1 MKVWF
6 TKGFTQLGA
15 VTIALLTYGSVIA
28 QDDNT
33 AGEGLEQKVDS
44 VLQLM
49 TLSDKVGQ
57 LNQLRGMKLIKN
69 NDLPADVKID
79 IVEEVRNG
87 RVGSFLNVGGIDDK
101 RTLQTIA
108 VNESPAKIPLIFA
121 QDVIHG
127 FKTTFPVPLAEAASW
142 DLEAIK
148 RSAEIA
154 ALEASSSGVM
164 WTFAPMV
171 DISWDARMG
180 RVVEGAGEDP
190 YLGSQI
196 AVARVTGF
204 QGDDLA
210 DSHTILA
217 CAKHFAGYGQVL
229 AGRDYNQTRISKRF
243 LHDYILPPFK
253 AANDAGVA
261 TVMNGFNDFDGVP
274 VSASKYLLR
283 DVLKGEWGFK
293 GFTVSDW
300 NSFAEMIK
308 WRYAKNRKHAA
319 ELAIKA
325 GSDVDMISL
334 VTIENLEALVREGS
348 VPVSI
353 VDDAVGRILKLK
365 FRLGLFDD
373 PYHYF
378 TDGLE
383 EQTVFAPEHLQH
395 ARTLAA
401 NSMVLLKNKQ
411 ELLPLNKTRYKNI
424 AVIGPKDADSLSLLG
439 AWQAAWNTE
448 GLVSFTKGIK
458 NAFSK
463 SKVTYAV
470 GVDDDPSK
478 NRTEEEKALALAKDS
493 DLVILTLGEGFWFAG
508 ENTSLVDPKLPDNQV
523 ALAKKIKALG
533 KPVVIVLA
541 TGRPLVIPW
550 VRKNFDTIL
559 LSWLPGTEAGNALA
573 DVLTGKVNPSG
584 KLPIT
589 FPHHIGQAPI
599 SYLFKETGRPDT
611 DKGNVTRYL
620 DAPNRPAYPFGYGLS
635 YTEFEYGPIT
645 LSSSKMKATDTITA
659 TITLSNIGKY
669 DGAEVVQMYVRDE
682 FASVTRPVKELKGF
696 EKVFLEKGRS
706 KTLTFKITEEQLKFF
721 DQDLQYVSEPGRFG
735 LEIGPSS
742 DNTASVP
749 FELIAE

>member
-1 MKVWF
+1 MKDWL
-6 TKGFTQLGA
+6 TKRLRQLGA
-15 VTIALLTYGSVIA
+15 ITIALLAYGSVVA
-28 QDDNT
+28 QADNT
-33 AGEGLEQKVDS
+33 AGEGIDLKVDS
-44 VLQLM
+44 VLRLM

-69 NDLPADVKID
+69 NDLPSDVKLN
-79 IVEEVRNG
+79 IVEEVRKG
-87 RVGSFLNVGGIDDK
+87 RVGSFLNVGGLDDK
-101 RTLQTIA
+101 ITLQTIA
-108 VNESPAKIPLIFA
+108 VNESPARIPLIFA

-142 DLEAIK
+142 DLKAIK

-283 DVLKGEWGFK
+283 DVLKGEWGFE

-300 NSFAEMIK
+300 NSFAEMIN
-308 WRYAKNRKHAA
+308 WRYAENRKQAA
-319 ELAIKA
+319 ELAIKG

-334 VTIENLEALVREGS
+334 VTIENLEELVREGS
-348 VPVSI
+348 VSESI
-353 VDDAVGRILKLK
+353 LDDAVRRILKLK
-365 FRLGLFDD
+365 FKLGLFDD

-378 TDGLE
+378 TEGLE
-383 EQTVFAPEHLQH
+383 EQVVFAPEHLQH

-401 NSMVLLKNKQ
+401 NSMVLLKNEQ
-411 ELLPLNKTRYKNI
+411 ELLPLNKTRYNNI

-439 AWQAAWNTE
+439 AWQAAWNTD
-448 GLVSFTKGIK
+448 GLVSFTEGIN
-458 NAFSK
+458 NAFPT

-470 GVDDDPSK
+470 GVDDDLTK
-478 NRTEEEKALALAKDS
+478 NKTEEERR
-493 DLVILTLGEGFWFAG
+493 W
-508 ENTSLVDPKLPDNQV
+508 PWQ
-523 ALAKKIKALG
+523 KIR
-533 KPVVIVLA
+533 I
-541 TGRPLVIPW
+541 
-550 VRKNFDTIL
+550 
-559 LSWLPGTEAGNALA
+559 
-573 DVLTGKVNPSG
+573 
-584 KLPIT
+584 
-589 FPHHIGQAPI
+589 
-599 SYLFKETGRPDT
+599 
-611 DKGNVTRYL
+611 
-620 DAPNRPAYPFGYGLS
+620 
-635 YTEFEYGPIT
+635 
-645 LSSSKMKATDTITA
+645 
-659 TITLSNIGKY
+659 
-669 DGAEVVQMYVRDE
+669 
-682 FASVTRPVKELKGF
+682 
-696 EKVFLEKGRS
+696 
-706 KTLTFKITEEQLKFF
+706 
-721 DQDLQYVSEPGRFG
+721 
-735 LEIGPSS
+735 
-742 DNTASVP
+742 
-749 FELIAE
+749 